1 MDLGGRGLGV
11 KKVNLRDGASGAKK
25 LKMHANSKRSLVR
38 TSIIIIFIAIF
49 LLGIYYFIGRPM
61 IAFVGDV
68 DAFRAYVEEKGILA
82 YLVFGLFVFFQTLSN
97 CIPGLPFYL
106 TAGFILGGVKGAILC
121 DLFATLGN
129 TAAFLIGKK
138 FGRSFLLYLFPEDKL
153 THVEELIFNK
163 NPILVHI
170 MFMFLPLPKDTY
182 AWLGFYSGENVI
194 MWLLITFVARFPHI
208 FLYTFS
214 AEKMIDQQYG
224 LFVLGAVIAVLVYLV
239 VVVYL
244 KKNKEQGK
252 GNN

>member
-1 MDLGGRGLGV
+1 MKDQ
-11 KKVNLRDGASGAKK
+11 KE
-25 LKMHANSKRSLVR
+25 LKMHEKSKRSLVR

-82 YLVFGLFVFFQTLSN
+82 YLVFGLFVFFQTFSN

-106 TAGFILGGVKGAILC
+106 TAGFILGGFKGAILC

-170 MFMFLPLPKDTY
+170 MFMLLPLPKDTY

-194 MWLLITFVARFPHI
+194 QWILITFIARFPNI
-208 FLYTFS
+208 FLYAFS
-214 AEKMIDQQYG
+214 AEKMIDNQYG
-224 LFVLGAVIAVLVYLV
+224 LFILGSVIAVLVYLV

-244 KKNKEQGK
+244 KKNKKQSK
-252 GNN
+252 KNN